1 VSARRGWVA
10 LLLVALLGGCGMK
23 GDLVLPDREAPP
35 PAPAEP
41 AKPAE

>member
-1 VSARRGWVA
+1 MSARRLLAA
-10 LLLVALLGGCGMK
+10 LLLATVLAGCGMK

-41 AKPAE
+41 AKSAG